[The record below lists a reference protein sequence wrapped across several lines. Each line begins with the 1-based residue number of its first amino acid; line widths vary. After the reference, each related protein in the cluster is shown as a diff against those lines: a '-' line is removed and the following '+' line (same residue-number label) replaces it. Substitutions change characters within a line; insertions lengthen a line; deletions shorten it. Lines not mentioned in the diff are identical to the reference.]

1 MNKAELIVELAEK
14 AGLKKQKAKKVL
26 EAYMEIV
33 TEKMSQNEEISIV
46 GFHLIAECRLSGW
59 HVSTC
64 RPKSV
69 FLCRIR
75 QVGFRYWHD
84 IRN

>member
-46 GFHLIAECRLSGW
+46 GFGYIITQTAKQPFGS
-59 HVSTC
+59 
-64 RPKSV
+64 
-69 FLCRIR
+69 
-75 QVGFRYWHD
+75 
-84 IRN
+84 

>member
-46 GFHLIAECRLSGW
+46 GLVHYYPDRKTVVWLVIPKRVLRYRFRLE
-59 HVSTC
+59 
-64 RPKSV
+64 
-69 FLCRIR
+69 
-75 QVGFRYWHD
+75 QQ
-84 IRN
+84 

>member
-33 TEKMSQNEEISIV
+33 TEKNVPERRNIYRW
-46 GFHLIAECRLSGW
+46 FW
-59 HVSTC
+59 HIIT
-64 RPKSV
+64 
-69 FLCRIR
+69 
-75 QVGFRYWHD
+75 
-84 IRN
+84 

>member
-46 GFHLIAECRLSGW
+46 GFGTL
-59 HVSTC
+59 
-64 RPKSV
+64 
-69 FLCRIR
+69 
-75 QVGFRYWHD
+75 
-84 IRN
+84 